1 MKKVIALLGICLL
14 IATACPSNK
23 PELPITPNPEES
35 KDPES
40 PKTPLPEYKTY
51 EFQSSKIISLKEL
64 KNGGWEEIEQVYVY
78 KHFGDRLKEFAPLAL
93 SVSKETLIVKRPY
106 DIIEKHN
113 IAIQNKDGKI
123 YILTGGDCLLCG
135 KKIGEEEVSLNV
147 IFYKL
152 ESAVKARYLYLSG
165 QNYGIKPMGHF
176 LDADNEAT
184 ANTMTVEYLFHL
196 K

>member
-1 MKKVIALLGICLL
+1 MKKVILLLGICLFV
-14 IATACPSNK
+14 ATACPSNK
-23 PELPITPNPEES
+23 PELPKIPQSPE
-35 KDPES
+35 KPETS
-40 PKTPLPEYKTY
+40 VPEYKTY
-51 EFQSSKIISLKEL
+51 EFQSSKIVSLKEL
-64 KNGGWEEIEQVYVY
+64 KNERWDEIDKSSVDKYFEN
-78 KHFGDRLKEFAPLAL
+78 RLKDFAPLAI
-93 SVSKETLIVKRPY
+93 SVSKDTLIVKRPY
-106 DIIEKHN
+106 DIIEKHS
-113 IAIQNKDGKI
+113 ISIYEKEGKI
-123 YILTGGDCLLCG
+123 YIITGGDCLLCG

-165 QNYGIKPMGHF
+165 QNYGIKPIGHF

>member
-1 MKKVIALLGICLL
+1 MKKVILLLGICLFV
-14 IATACPSNK
+14 ATACPSNK
-23 PELPITPNPEES
+23 PELPKIPQSPE
-35 KDPES
+35 KPETS
-40 PKTPLPEYKTY
+40 VPEYKTY

-64 KNGGWEEIEQVYVY
+64 KNGGWEEIDKSSVDKYFEN
-78 KHFGDRLKEFAPLAL
+78 RLKDFAPLAI
-93 SVSKETLIVKRPY
+93 SVSKDTLIVKRPY
-106 DIIEKHN
+106 DIIEKHS
-113 IAIQNKDGKI
+113 ISIYEKEGKI
-123 YILTGGDCLLCG
+123 YIITGGDCLLCG

-165 QNYGIKPMGHF
+165 QNYGIKPIGHF